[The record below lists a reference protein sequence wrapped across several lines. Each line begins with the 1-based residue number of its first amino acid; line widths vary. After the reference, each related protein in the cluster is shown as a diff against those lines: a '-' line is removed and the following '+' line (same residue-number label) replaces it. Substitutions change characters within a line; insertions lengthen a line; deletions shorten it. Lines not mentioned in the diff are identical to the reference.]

1 LSIDKFWLG
10 PRDYLHQFLTLLSVL
25 RNGDHR
31 FLPLLLAK
39 VHDVLPTLVTPM
51 LQTVPDTPASNM
63 CAEVDIFGGYPAINL
78 SPFQGVPSSSASDF
92 KLASQQS
99 DFKMESPGGLR
110 LDEMSSPTEG
120 ESPFTSP
127 PIIQSQME
135 YPLGEYGNFADLHGP
150 HMAHHLP
157 SSLGNF
163 GEGVG
168 GGRRQAN
175 FGEGVGGGRQVDFKR
190 EFEGSLGIGP
200 LVPSSGGGAQRRPP
214 PLRQTSSSG
223 FGMHQIPRSVPHQD
237 NGQFGGLE
245 HPQLQ
250 TVNSN
255 GSQGQGLEEI
265 GFR

>member
-1 LSIDKFWLG
+1 
-10 PRDYLHQFLTLLSVL
+10 
-25 RNGDHR
+25 
-31 FLPLLLAK
+31 
-39 VHDVLPTLVTPM
+39 M
-51 LQTVPDTPASNM
+51 LQTVPDTPATNM
-63 CAEVDIFGGYPAINL
+63 CAEVDIFGGYPPL
-78 SPFQGVPSSSASDF
+78 GTSPFNGVPSSSASDF
-92 KLASQQS
+92 KLASQG

-110 LDEMSSPTEG
+110 LEEIASPTEG

-168 GGRRQAN
+168 GG
-175 FGEGVGGGRQVDFKR
+175 GRQVDFKR

-200 LVPSSGGGAQRRPP
+200 LVPSNNGVGGVARRPP
-214 PLRQTSSSG
+214 PLHHTSSSS
-223 FGMHQIPRSVPHQD
+223 FGMHQIPRSVPLQHQEQ
-237 NGQFGGLE
+237 GRFGTH

-250 TVNSN
+250 RVNSN
-255 GSQGQGLEEI
+255 GSQGQGLELGTPGEI
-265 GFR
+265 AFR